1 MTAPLAEHAPAP
13 LPPELV
19 ADLHRSNPW
28 WADKP
33 APPNP
38 STRRHL
44 VARTRRLLDS
54 HIAPI
59 TAVRGPRQVG
69 KTTIQLQIIGD
80 LLAEGVPPHNIMRNQ
95 FDELSSTEGLID
107 PILRIA
113 DWLEREVA
121 TDAFN
126 NLANQDQTAYLFV
139 DEVQNISGWSNQ
151 LKFLVD
157 STSLKVLLTGSS
169 ALHIEQGQDS
179 LAGRI
184 YTVDAGTLSL
194 TEIAEFRGMARPE
207 PFLPEISFGILRQ
220 QESWRELAEHG
231 RDHSDFRNRAFRIY
245 SERGGFPMA
254 HDPRQQQVD

>member
-1 MTAPLAEHAPAP
+1 MTAP

-19 ADLHRSNPW
+19 ADLRQFNPW
-28 WADKP
+28 WDDKP

-44 VARTRRLLDS
+44 MARARRLLDS
-54 HIAPI
+54 QIAPI
-59 TAVRGPRQVG
+59 IAVRGPRQVG
-69 KTTIQLQIIGD
+69 KTTIQLQIIAD
-80 LLAEGVPPHNIMRNQ
+80 LLAEGVSPNNIMRIQ
-95 FDELSSTEGLID
+95 FDELTSTEGLID

-126 NLANQDQTAYLFV
+126 NLAHQGQTAHLFL
-139 DEVQNISGWSNQ
+139 DEVHKIENWSSQ

-157 STSLKVLLTGSS
+157 TSTVKVLVTDSS
-169 ALHIEQGQDS
+169 SMRIEPGQDS

-194 TEIAEFRGMARPE
+194 TEIAELRDMTRPE
-207 PFLPEISFGILRQ
+207 PFLPEISFGVLRQ
-220 QESWRELAEHG
+220 REFWRELAEHG
-231 RDHSDFRNRAFRIY
+231 RAHSDFRDLTFRLF

-254 HDPRQQQVD
+254 HDPRNTRPIGLPSPDS